1 MRRERGHGRVRPD
14 PDGDRAPPVKR
25 VLVANRGEIA
35 VRVTRACR
43 ALGLETVSVYS
54 EADRDALHTR
64 LADRAVCI
72 GPARAVESY
81 LNVPAIVAAALGT
94 QCDAVHPGYGFLAEN
109 AAFAEACA
117 EHGLRFVGPPPDA
130 IRLMGDKLRART
142 IAAKV
147 GVPVVPGSD
156 GPLCSPAEAA
166 TAAERIGFPVL
177 LKAAAG
183 GGGRGMR
190 VVRSA
195 SELAAGLAG
204 ARAEAQAA
212 FGDGTLYAE
221 RFLER
226 VRHVEVQVLA
236 DRMGHCLHLGERDCS
251 VQRRH
256 QKLLEEAPS
265 PAVTPGLRAAM
276 GEAALALARHIGY
289 ESTGTVEFVLEAGSG
304 RFYFIEMN
312 TRIQVEHPVTEMLTG
327 IDLVAEQL
335 RIAAGERLGL
345 SQADVRIEGHALE
358 CRINAEA
365 PDAGFRPSPGTIR
378 EWAAPSGEGIRVDTH
393 VFPGA
398 AVPPFYDSLLA
409 KLVVHGPDRVAAI
422 DRMRRALGEF
432 RVEGVETTL
441 PFHSRVL
448 GHPDFI
454 DGRNQTRWVEEEL
467 MAERSAI

>member
-1 MRRERGHGRVRPD
+1 M
-14 PDGDRAPPVKR
+14 KR

-43 ALGLETVSVYS
+43 ALGLETVTVYS
-54 EADRDALHTR
+54 EADRGALHTR

-72 GPARAVESY
+72 GPARAAESY
-81 LNVPAIVAAALGT
+81 LNVPAILAAALGT
-94 QCDAVHPGYGFLAEN
+94 KCDAVHPGYGFLAEN

-117 EHGLRFVGPPPDA
+117 EHGLRFVGPAPEA
-130 IRLMGDKLRART
+130 IRLMGDKLRARE

-147 GVPVVPGSD
+147 GVPVIPGSD
-156 GPLCSPAEAA
+156 GPLGSPADAA
-166 TAAERIGFPVL
+166 RAAERIGYPLL

-190 VVRSA
+190 VISSA
-195 SELAAGLAG
+195 SELAEGFVAAQ
-204 ARAEAQAA
+204 AEAQAA

-226 VRHVEVQVLA
+226 VRHVEIQILA
-236 DRMGHCLHLGERDCS
+236 DREGHCLHLGERDCS

-265 PAVTPGLRAAM
+265 PAVTPDLRRAM

-289 ESTGTVEFVLEAGSG
+289 ENAGTVEFVLETGSG
-304 RFYFIEMN
+304 RYYFIEMN

-335 RIAAGERLGL
+335 RIAAGKLLRL
-345 SQADVRIEGHALE
+345 SQAEVRLEGHALE

-365 PDAGFRPSPGTIR
+365 PDEGFRPCPGVIR
-378 EWAAPSGEGIRVDTH
+378 EWVPATGEGVRVDTH
-393 VFPGA
+393 AFPGA

-409 KLVVHGPDRVAAI
+409 KLVVHGPDRLGAI
-422 DRMRRALGEF
+422 ERMRRALGTF
-432 RVEGVETTL
+432 QVEGIETTIR
-441 PFHSRVL
+441 FHRRIL
-448 GHPDFI
+448 AHPDFVG
-454 DGRNQTRWVEEEL
+454 GRIHTRWVEEEL
-467 MAERSAI
+467 MAARSAA